1 MRKKHIYHDDLIA
14 HLKNPSNALGFLNE
28 CLEDSDK
35 RVFLLGLK
43 DVAEAHGGMTK
54 LARLTKISREH
65 IYRMLSKA
73 GNPELHTLQTLLH
86 AFGFKMA
93 IEHSSPRR
101 KKAA

>member
-1 MRKKHIYHDDLIA
+1 MKKKHSYHEDLMA
-14 HLKNPSNALGFLNE
+14 HLKNPANALGFLNA
-28 CLEDSDK
+28 CLEDHDK

-43 DVAEAHGGMTK
+43 DVAEAHGGMAR

-65 IYRMLSKA
+65 IYRMLSKT
-73 GNPELHTLQTLLH
+73 GNPELQTLQVLLH

-93 IEHSSPRR
+93 IEHSSSHR